1 MDRSKTVEQ
10 LKKLAVTADGRSES
24 SRLGDIISEVEA
36 ALKAG
41 VKRKI
46 VLETLRQHYGFK
58 MSMSGFEKALS
69 QIRKKKNEKQAETTK
84 KGKENPTGSQQ
95 LITRSDATSETT
107 SVAVPTLQ
115 NALTII
121 HEDED
126 NDEGVQ
132 TAFQPHDLKKVWS
145 DKPNMAE
152 LREIGKQL
160 YKKQKEDAKNENN
173 RN

>member
-46 VLETLRQHYGFK
+46 VLETLHQHYGFK

-84 KGKENPTGSQQ
+84 KGKENSAGSQQ

-107 SVAVPTLQ
+107 SVAVTTLQ

-145 DKPNMAE
+145 HKPNMAE
-152 LREIGKQL
+152 LKEIGKQL

-173 RN
+173 SN

>member
-1 MDRSKTVEQ
+1 MDRSKTIEQ

-46 VLETLRQHYGFK
+46 VLETLHQHYGFK

-84 KGKENPTGSQQ
+84 KGKENSAGSRQ

-107 SVAVPTLQ
+107 SVAITTQQ
-115 NALTII
+115 NALAIV
-121 HEDED
+121 DE
-126 NDEGVQ
+126 DEGVQ

-160 YKKQKEDAKNENN
+160 YKKQKEDAKKLK
-173 RN
+173 